1 VLLEPVMRL
10 AVHVPSDAT
19 AKVNG
24 VIGGRRGV
32 PLGFEARE
40 GWPGWDTVRAELPL
54 AETGDLIM
62 ELRSLTQ
69 GLGTY
74 EMALDR
80 LAELN
85 GKLADQVVLAR
96 KAA

>member
-1 VLLEPVMRL
+1 
-10 AVHVPSDAT
+10 
-19 AKVNG
+19 
-24 VIGGRRGV
+24 
-32 PLGFEARE
+32 
-40 GWPGWDTVRAELPL
+40 
-54 AETGDLIM
+54 M

-74 EMALDR
+74 EMTFDR